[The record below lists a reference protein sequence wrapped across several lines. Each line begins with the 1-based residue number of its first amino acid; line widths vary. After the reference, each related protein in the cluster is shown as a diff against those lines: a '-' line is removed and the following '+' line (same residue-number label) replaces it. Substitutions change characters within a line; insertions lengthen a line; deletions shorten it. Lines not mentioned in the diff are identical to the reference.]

1 MEEKRLD
8 FSQNKVEVLTLEELA
23 QTAHEDYHNG
33 QPVMG
38 IYHWQLIGA
47 LLESL
52 EKANVK
58 YEVQEIF
65 AANNNSKDRP
75 GVTIERRIAEE
86 KGGNVLE
93 AYTLRRVYAN
103 INLFDPCADDWQM
116 NMAVAYHQS
125 GIQVGFGPYVHV
137 CHNQTILSAADLFS
151 TNKLPHVKGDSNYH
165 RDALCLL
172 DMVNGYID
180 EHLCRRVEEVSADVV
195 GLQKSLFED
204 EDFARVV
211 TALVESRVRHDSRH
225 KVIHTSEGYPLNQSQ
240 MNNGIERYL
249 LKAQA
254 CEENGERMTYWEAL
268 QCFNYELKPGL
279 CEIPSIVGQNV
290 SLTEL
295 FVQEMGK

>member
-1 MEEKRLD
+1 MKELD
-8 FSQNKVEVLTLEELA
+8 FRQNKVEVLTLDELA

-33 QPVMG
+33 LPVMG
-38 IYHWQLIGA
+38 IYHWQLIQA

-103 INLFDPCADDWQM
+103 INLFDPCADGWQM

-137 CHNQTILSAADLFS
+137 CHNQTILSAVDLFS
-151 TNKLPHVKGDSNYH
+151 TNKLPHIKGETNYD
-165 RDALCLL
+165 RDAMRML
-172 DMVNGYID
+172 DMVKGYID
-180 EHLCRRVEEVSADVV
+180 EQLCQRVEDVSSDVV
-195 GLQKSLFED
+195 KMHESHFRDDHFTRL
-204 EDFARVV
+204 V
-211 TALVESRVRHDSRH
+211 TALLESRVRHDSRH
-225 KVIHTSEGYPLNQSQ
+225 KEIHTSDGYPLNQGQ

-249 LKAQA
+249 LKAQ
-254 CEENGERMTYWEAL
+254 EYQGSGESMTFWEAL
-268 QCFNYELKPGL
+268 QCFNYDLKPGL

-295 FVQEMGK
+295 FLQEMYK

>member
-8 FSQNKVEVLTLEELA
+8 FRQNQVQVLTLEELA

-33 QPVMG
+33 LPVMG
-38 IYHWQLIGA
+38 IYHWQLIDV

-125 GIQVGFGPYVHV
+125 ICSRASGFW
-137 CHNQTILSAADLFS
+137 IRE
-151 TNKLPHVKGDSNYH
+151 LPQGSMQE
-165 RDALCLL
+165 RFTRII
-172 DMVNGYID
+172 NGG
-180 EHLCRRVEEVSADVV
+180 R
-195 GLQKSLFED
+195 
-204 EDFARVV
+204 
-211 TALVESRVRHDSRH
+211 
-225 KVIHTSEGYPLNQSQ
+225 
-240 MNNGIERYL
+240 
-249 LKAQA
+249 
-254 CEENGERMTYWEAL
+254 
-268 QCFNYELKPGL
+268 KP
-279 CEIPSIVGQNV
+279 
-290 SLTEL
+290 
-295 FVQEMGK
+295 

>member
-1 MEEKRLD
+1 MNDRELNFQK
-8 FSQNKVEVLTLEELA
+8 NKVEVLTLEELA

-33 QPVMG
+33 LPVMG

-47 LLESL
+47 LLEGL
-52 EKANVK
+52 ERANVK

-137 CHNQTILSAADLFS
+137 CHNQTILSATDLFS
-151 TNKLPHVKGDSNYH
+151 TNKLPHVKGDTNYH
-165 RDALCLL
+165 KDALYLL
-172 DMVNGYID
+172 CMIQDYID
-180 EHLCRRVEEVSADVV
+180 ENLCRRVEEVSADVV
-195 GLQKSLFED
+195 RLQERHFEA

-211 TALVESRVRHDSRH
+211 TAMTEARVRHDSRH
-225 KVIHTSEGYPLNQSQ
+225 KVIHTPDGYPLNQSQ
-240 MNNGIERYL
+240 MNNGVERYL

-254 CEENGERMTYWEAL
+254 CLENGESMTYWEAL
-268 QCFNYELKPGL
+268 QCFNYDLKPGL

-290 SLTEL
+290 CLTEL
-295 FVQEMGK
+295 FLQNKE

>member
-8 FSQNKVEVLTLEELA
+8 FRQNKVQVLTLEELA

-33 QPVMG
+33 LPVMG
-38 IYHWQLIGA
+38 IYHWQLIDV

-137 CHNQTILSAADLFS
+137 CHNQTILGAQD
-151 TNKLPHVKGDSNYH
+151 VVSNYH
-165 RDALCLL
+165 CF
-172 DMVNGYID
+172 G
-180 EHLCRRVEEVSADVV
+180 
-195 GLQKSLFED
+195 
-204 EDFARVV
+204 
-211 TALVESRVRHDSRH
+211 VRGT
-225 KVIHTSEGYPLNQSQ
+225 KGTGTTVPCKQSTV
-240 MNNGIERYL
+240 
-249 LKAQA
+249 A
-254 CEENGERMTYWEAL
+254 
-268 QCFNYELKPGL
+268 
-279 CEIPSIVGQNV
+279 
-290 SLTEL
+290 
-295 FVQEMGK
+295 

>member
-1 MEEKRLD
+1 MRELD
-8 FSQNKVEVLTLEELA
+8 FRQNKVEVLTLDELA

-33 QPVMG
+33 LPVMG
-38 IYHWQLIGA
+38 IYHWQLIQA

-93 AYTLRRVYAN
+93 AYTL
-103 INLFDPCADDWQM
+103 
-116 NMAVAYHQS
+116 
-125 GIQVGFGPYVHV
+125 
-137 CHNQTILSAADLFS
+137 NQ
-151 TNKLPHVKGDSNYH
+151 G
-165 RDALCLL
+165 
-172 DMVNGYID
+172 
-180 EHLCRRVEEVSADVV
+180 
-195 GLQKSLFED
+195 
-204 EDFARVV
+204 
-211 TALVESRVRHDSRH
+211 
-225 KVIHTSEGYPLNQSQ
+225 Q

-249 LKAQA
+249 LKAQ
-254 CEENGERMTYWEAL
+254 EYQGSGESMTFWEAL
-268 QCFNYELKPGL
+268 QCFNYDLKPGL

-295 FVQEMGK
+295 FLQEMYK